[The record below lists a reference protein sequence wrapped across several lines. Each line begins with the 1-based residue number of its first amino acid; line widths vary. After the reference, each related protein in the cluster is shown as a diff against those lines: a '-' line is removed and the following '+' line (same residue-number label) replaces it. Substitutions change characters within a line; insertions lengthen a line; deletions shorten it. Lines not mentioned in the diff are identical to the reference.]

1 MIKSDTIQMGK
12 LPLEI
17 ILLLLVTVLITILI
31 TRSQTTLTP
40 EILSQLIP
48 QAPVII
54 NKGGDDRYSMAPRP
68 QRVWNNGPETPGI
81 FDSRHY
87 ISTTNSSE
95 LPVLKTPVRGALDP
109 IPTRGEPEAY
119 QQMGVLV
126 GSDGKPLPLY
136 GRRTGPRS
144 DRFNYYTRTDS
155 YNPVALPV
163 TYKRRDCQDNL
174 GCDELYN
181 GDEIRMAGTGDTAKV
196 TLYGFDGPRYVG

>member
-1 MIKSDTIQMGK
+1 MDK

-17 ILLLLVTVLITILI
+17 LLLLLVTVLITILI
-31 TRSQTTLTP
+31 TRSQTSLTP

-48 QAPVII
+48 QTPVII

-68 QRVWNNGPETPGI
+68 QRLWNNGPEIPSYG
-81 FDSRHY
+81 
-87 ISTTNSSE
+87 
-95 LPVLKTPVRGALDP
+95 RGALDP

-136 GRRTGPRS
+136 GRRVGPRS

-181 GDEIRMAGTGDTAKV
+181 GDEIRMAATGDTAKV